1 MVILHVESDYLKI
14 KNKFILFFIVFII
27 LISVIFGL
35 TGFLYVREEVRLF
48 VNAPNKEFVS
58 IMADKLLFKSFVSFI
73 GLILIITSVSVIIG
87 LYLFKLIS
95 NSFLKSVSDITGLA
109 KVRVNKGEVKSET
122 DLLKA
127 YIDVLIEDQKKLE
140 KFEKINSWKEG
151 ARLLIHEVKNPLT
164 PLKLSLESMIFNNIP
179 EFEDDLNSAIA
190 STKDI
195 EHILRSFKD
204 LVNIEYGRPEK
215 LSFRDLLSEY
225 TGQISRTY
233 PNLVIDDKT
242 DSGQIYINSDQNLLK
257 MVINNLIV
265 NGMEA
270 NSENFNVVINS
281 DDKEVCLEFITPDRA
296 ITDIDRC
303 FVMGFSGK
311 GTDRGY
317 GLFLCK
323 QISDYLDINIEAV
336 NLNNDVIFYL
346 KIKKEIDS
354 E

>member
-1 MVILHVESDYLKI
+1 MVILHAESDYLNI
-14 KNKFILFFIVFII
+14 KNKFILFFIIFII
-27 LISVIFGL
+27 LISVILGF
-35 TGFLYVREEVRLF
+35 TGMYYIKAEVNLF
-48 VNAPNKEFVS
+48 VNAPNKEFVT
-58 IMADKLLFKSFVSFI
+58 IMADKLLLKSFVSFI
-73 GLILIITSVSVIIG
+73 GLILIITSISVLIG

-95 NSFLKSVSDITGLA
+95 NTFLRTVSDITGLA
-109 KVRVNKGEVKSET
+109 KVRVNKDEIKSET
-122 DLLKA
+122 GLLKA

-151 ARLLIHEVKNPLT
+151 ARLLIHEIKNPMT
-164 PLKLSLESMIFNNIP
+164 PLKLSLESMVFNDIP
-179 EFEDDLNSAIA
+179 EYEDDLNSAIA

-215 LSFRDLLSEY
+215 LSFRDFFEEY
-225 TGQISRTY
+225 RSQILKTY
-233 PNLVIDDKT
+233 PDLEIVDNT
-242 DSGQIYINSDQNLLK
+242 ESSPIYINSEHNLLK
-257 MVINNLIV
+257 MIINNLII

-270 NSENFNVVINS
+270 NPDEFNVVINS
-281 DDKEVCLEFITPDRA
+281 NASEVSLKFLTPGRV
-296 ITDIDRC
+296 INDIERC

-323 QISDYLDINIEAV
+323 QISDYLDINIEAA
-336 NLNNDVIFYL
+336 NLNNDVIFNL